1 MISTHTRETDPDAVT
16 IDRKIP
22 LWGVLSV
29 VGGLLVQ
36 AVLVWNGQALQAAEI
51 RHQSDQIQDLTQQV
65 KAMAAL
71 MAAKDGIDIKQDLRI
86 DELGRRVTALEGAK
100 ENRR

>member
-1 MISTHTRETDPDAVT
+1 MTPPTRITDHEAVT

-65 KAMAAL
+65 KAMAAV

-86 DELGRRVTALEGAK
+86 DELGRRVTSLEGAK

>member
-1 MISTHTRETDPDAVT
+1 MTPPTRVTDPDAVT

-36 AVLVWNGQALQAAEI
+36 AVLVWNGQALQASEI
-51 RHQSDQIQDLTQQV
+51 RHQSEQIQDLTQQV

-71 MAAKDGIDIKQDLRI
+71 LAAKDGIDIKQDLRI
-86 DELGRRVTALEGAK
+86 DELGRRVTALEGTK

>member
-1 MISTHTRETDPDAVT
+1 MTPRADDPEGVT

-86 DELGRRVTALEGAK
+86 DEIGRRVTALEGSK

>member
-1 MISTHTRETDPDAVT
+1 MNASTRSTDPDAVT

-22 LWGVLSV
+22 LWGVLCV